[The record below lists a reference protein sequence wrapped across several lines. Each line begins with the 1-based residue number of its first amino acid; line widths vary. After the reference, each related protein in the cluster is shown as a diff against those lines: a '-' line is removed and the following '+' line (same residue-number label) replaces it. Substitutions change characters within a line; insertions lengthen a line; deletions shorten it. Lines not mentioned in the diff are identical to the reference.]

1 VILLLIRSNQNN
13 LNQERKMN
21 LRKSRLIIKFA
32 VACVFV
38 AATLGM
44 AQQSRTKPQA
54 DIKVTYKSTLPGGTQ
69 SESTT
74 MIKGTRQRSEQRIG
88 YGMDQVSITQCDLRR
103 TIQVSDA
110 NRKYMITPME
120 SAESEGGAEAPAA
133 SASRPTVRG
142 GVITSI
148 ITSTDTGERKEMFG
162 FTARHVKTS
171 VRMESSPDA
180 CNPFNMHLEQDG
192 WYIDLNLGLQCDF
205 GGVAPMMRPVVG
217 GCRDRFRS
225 RHVGAGRT
233 GFPLIETTVGYDQS
247 GKEQYRITKEV
258 ADLSRQPLDAALFD
272 IPQGYAETSNSQ
284 DLYAMNPTGMMP
296 QGLGNPP
303 AGNPANQTGSPGEAG
318 RPAAIRIGVVQLNN
332 KTKASLST
340 DELRGRL
347 VGSISNAGI
356 EAVPLNAISLSEA
369 QAEAKE
375 KECAYILLTDISSL
389 KAASAGKK
397 LGGLLGRATGVDTGN
412 AGKSEAKVDFKLFA
426 TGNSSAKLS
435 SSESGREDGDEAS
448 LAAALDREAAAVVA
462 AAQR

>member
-1 VILLLIRSNQNN
+1 MNQ
-13 LNQERKMN
+13 
-21 LRKSRLIIKFA
+21 RKSRLIIVIAIASLFVVASLA
-32 VACVFV
+32 V
-38 AATLGM
+38 
-44 AQQSRTKPQA
+44 AQQSRTRPQA
-54 DIKVTYKSTLPGGTQ
+54 DIKVTYKSTLPGGME

-88 YGMDQVSITQCDLRR
+88 YGMDQVSIMQCDLHR

-110 NRKYMITPME
+110 NKKYLITPLE
-120 SAESEGGAEAPAA
+120 SAESEGGAAAPTATA
-133 SASRPTVRG
+133 GRPSVRG
-142 GVITSI
+142 GVITSV

-171 VRMESSPDA
+171 VRMESSADA
-180 CNPFNMHLEQDG
+180 CNPFNMHMEQDG
-192 WYIDLNLGLQCDF
+192 WYIDLSLGLHCDF
-205 GGVAPMMRPVVG
+205 SSMTPMMRPGGAG
-217 GCRDRFRS
+217 GCQDRFRS
-225 RHVGAGRT
+225 RHVGTGRT

-272 IPQGYAETSNSQ
+272 IPAGYTETSNSQ
-284 DLYAMNPTGMMP
+284 DLYARNPSAMMP
-296 QGLGNPP
+296 QGMGRPPVGNPNAA
-303 AGNPANQTGSPGEAG
+303 AGNHEAG
-318 RPAAIRIGVVQLNN
+318 RPTAIRIGVVQLNN

-340 DELRGRL
+340 EELRGRL

-375 KECAYILLTDISSL
+375 KECAYILITDISSL

-412 AGKSEAKVDFKLFA
+412 AGKSEAKLDFKLFG
-426 TGNSSAKLS
+426 TGSSSAKLS